1 MKELEA
7 QVRRIKDMNIPVAK
21 PLVDQHNNICFYLK
35 QQNSEKDNKKCH
47 ELEHVINHAES
58 PKEICDSLI
67 VKMVRGTRIETIL
80 RLMCLFSVTQ
90 SGLKTDMFEL
100 LKKSFLTMYGYQEV
114 ATLCNLE
121 NAGLFKP
128 RDKGLDWGEIKEVRF
143 FNFVIFFRNSS

>member
-1 MKELEA
+1 
-7 QVRRIKDMNIPVAK
+7 MNIPVAK

-47 ELEHVINHAES
+47 ELEHIINQSQS

-67 VKMVRGTRIETIL
+67 VKMVRGTKIETVL

-90 SGLKTDMFEL
+90 SGLKADMFDQ
-100 LKKSFLTMYGYQEV
+100 LKKAFLVMYGYQEV

-121 NAGLFKP
+121 NAGLF
-128 RDKGLDWGEIKEVRF
+128 RAREKGFDWTEIKDVSYF
-143 FNFVIFFRNSS
+143 SVLNIIF